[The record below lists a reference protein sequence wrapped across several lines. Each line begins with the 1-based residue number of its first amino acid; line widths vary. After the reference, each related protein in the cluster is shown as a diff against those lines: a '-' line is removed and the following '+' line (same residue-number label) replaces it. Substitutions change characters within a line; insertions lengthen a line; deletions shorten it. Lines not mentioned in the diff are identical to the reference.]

1 MHILGVLDGLE
12 VPLGVTEDVG
22 LPEIIHLLDRIS
34 HCVDVIDVAKLDLT
48 VRVVLWVFNT
58 PALDTVG
65 VGGCPRTGIKDHKWV
80 SWVVD
85 VCASYF

>member
-12 VPLGVTEDVG
+12 VTLRVTEDVG
-22 LPEIIHLLDRIS
+22 LSKIIHLLDCIS

-48 VRVVLWVFNT
+48 VRVVFWVFNT

-65 VGGCPRTGIKDHKWV
+65 VGGCPRAGIENH
-80 SWVVD
+80 
-85 VCASYF
+85 